1 MSDTVAMI
9 TLALRIAV
17 PAIILIIIILCFLSL
32 SFGRRE
38 EHALI
43 ALDDEEN
50 NIRYPVLFWE
60 NILGRS
66 RNSDIR
72 VPDATVSR
80 DHAVLLRREEGWF
93 ITDTDSKTGTFV
105 NGEQT
110 ERSNVNPF
118 CIEVDPVGVFEKFY

>member
-1 MSDTVAMI
+1 MSDTIAMI
-9 TLALRIAV
+9 NLVLRIAT
-17 PAIILIIIILCFLSL
+17 PAVMLISVVLCFLSL
-32 SFGRRE
+32 SFGRRD

-43 ALDDEEN
+43 ALDDEDN

-60 NILGRS
+60 NTLGRS

-93 ITDTDSKTGTFV
+93 ITDTDSKSGVFV
-105 NGEQT
+105 NGEKTQ
-110 ERSNVNPF
+110 
-118 CIEVDPVGVFEKFY
+118 G

>member
-1 MSDTVAMI
+1 MSDTAAMI
-9 TLALRIAV
+9 TLALRIAT
-17 PAIILIIIILCFLSL
+17 PAIMLITVILCFLSL
-32 SFGRRE
+32 SFGRRD

-43 ALDDEEN
+43 ALDDEDN

-60 NILGRS
+60 NTLGRS

-93 ITDTDSKTGTFV
+93 ITDTGSKSSGALTTRQMPTSAARSLRRNRGTLFHAAL
-105 NGEQT
+105 
-110 ERSNVNPF
+110 
-118 CIEVDPVGVFEKFY
+118 Y